1 MGENSRMASEKV
13 KPRRGGPLG
22 PHQTYR
28 TRYCGELRGSDA
40 GKEVT
45 LAGWVQTR
53 RDHGGL
59 IFLDLRDRSGI
70 CQVVF
75 NPQVSPEAHKGAGDV
90 RSEYVL
96 SIKGKISRR
105 PKEAVN
111 PHLPTGEIEV
121 MGSSINILSEAKT
134 PPFEIENNL
143 RVDESLRLRYRY
155 LDLRRPEM
163 QRALRLRHQVV
174 KAVHDFL
181 DKNGFIEVETP
192 YLTKS
197 TPEGA
202 RDFLV
207 PSRLQ
212 PGHFY
217 ALPQSPQLFK
227 QILMVAGFE
236 RYYQIA
242 RCFRDEDLRA
252 DRQPEHTQIDIE
264 MSFIN
269 RDDILSLMEKMVA
282 EIFDRVLNL
291 KIATPFSHLTYD
303 EAIQMYGTDRPDTR
317 FDIKIVDVSGLFK
330 DTSFK
335 IFGDAIRNGGVVKA
349 INARG
354 ASDFSRRD
362 IDELNT
368 FVSNL
373 GAGGLAYL
381 TVEKDGQVSSP
392 ISKFFSENEVK
403 GILKNLEGK
412 EKDLLLFVADKE
424 EIVAETLGGLRLE
437 LARRLNLTAPSEY
450 KFVWVTDFPLLEW
463 DEEEKRYKPV
473 HHPFALP
480 TKETVSLLKKEPL
493 RVKANVYDL
502 VLNGVEVG
510 GGSLRIYDRG
520 LQKRVFKL
528 LGLAEKEV
536 KQKFSFMLDA
546 FEYGAP
552 PHGGIAFG
560 LDRLVMLMTG
570 RDSIRD
576 VIAFPKTQSATDLM
590 TGAPDTVTEEQLKEL
605 DIRLR

>member
-1 MGENSRMASEKV
+1 MAQELV
-13 KPRRGGPLG
+13 
-22 PHQTYR
+22 YR
-28 TRYCGELRGSDA
+28 TYNCGDLRSKDK
-40 GKEVT
+40 GKEVR
-45 LAGWVQTR
+45 LAGWVQSR

-59 IFLDLRDRSGI
+59 IFVDLRDRSGL

-75 NPQVSPEAHKGAGDV
+75 NPEISKEAHKIAEDI

-96 SIKGKISRR
+96 TVKGKVFPR
-105 PKEAVN
+105 PKEAIN
-111 PHLPTGEIEV
+111 PNLVTGEIEV
-121 MGSSINILSEAKT
+121 MVDELTVLSKAKT
-134 PPFEIENNL
+134 PPFEIEDNL
-143 RVDESLRLRYRY
+143 KVDEGLRLRYRY

-163 QRALRLRHQVV
+163 LKAMKLRHQILKV
-174 KAVHDFL
+174 VHDFL

-269 RDDILSLMEKMVA
+269 RDDLLKLMEKMFL
-282 EIFDRVLNL
+282 EILKASLKVNL
-291 KIATPFSHLTYD
+291 KLPFPRLTYE
-303 EAIQMYGTDRPDTR
+303 EALQSYGTDRPDIR
-317 FDIKIVDVSGLFK
+317 FDMKIVDVTKELTK
-330 DTSFK
+330 TSLKVFSK
-335 IFGDAIRNGGVVKA
+335 AVKAQGVIKA
-349 INARG
+349 INAKGGAKIAHRG
-354 ASDFSRRD
+354 INRLT
-362 IDELNT
+362 E
-368 FVSNL
+368 FVSQF
-373 GAGGLAYL
+373 GAKGLAWL
-381 TVEKDGQVSSP
+381 AIEDGKVASP
-392 ISKFFSENEVK
+392 IAKFLTPQEISAVK
-403 GILKNLEGK
+403 KALAGK
-412 EKDLLLFVADKE
+412 SGDLLLFVADKE
-424 EIVAETLGGLRLE
+424 EIALTALGNLRLE
-437 LARRLNLTAPSEY
+437 LANQLNLVKKNDF
-450 KFVWVTDFPLLEW
+450 KFVWVVDFPLLEW
-463 DEEEKRYKPV
+463 DEEEKRLKSV
-473 HHPFALP
+473 HHPFTLP
-480 TKETVSLLKKEPL
+480 TRETIPLLDKDPL
-493 RVKANVYDL
+493 KVKAHVYDL

-510 GGSLRIYDRG
+510 GGSLRIYQRN
-520 LQKRVFKL
+520 LQKKIFKL
-528 LGLAEKEV
+528 LGLSDKEV
-536 KQKFSFMLDA
+536 KQKFSFMLNA

-560 LDRLVMLMTG
+560 LDRLVMLLSSKET
-570 RDSIRD
+570 IRD

-590 TGAPDTVTEEQLKEL
+590 TSAPDTVTDEQLREL

>member
-1 MGENSRMASEKV
+1 MVGKKT
-13 KPRRGGPLG
+13 KPVE
-22 PHQTYR
+22 YR
-28 TRYCGELRGSDA
+28 TRHCGELRASDA
-40 GKEVT
+40 GKEVS

-59 IFLDLRDRSGI
+59 IFIDLRDRSGI

-75 NPQVSPEAHKGAGDV
+75 NPQRSPGAHSIAEDV

-96 SIKGKISRR
+96 SIKGKVSKR
-105 PKEAVN
+105 PKEAIN
-111 PHLPTGEIEV
+111 PRLPTGEIEV
-121 MGSSINILSEAKT
+121 LANSISILSQAKT
-134 PPFEIENNL
+134 PPFEIEDNL
-143 RVDESLRLRYRY
+143 KVDESLRLRYRY

-163 QRALRLRHQVV
+163 QKALRLRHQIL

-264 MSFIN
+264 MSFIHK
-269 RDDILSLMEKMVA
+269 DDILSLMEKMFA
-282 EIFDRVLNL
+282 EVFKRVLNL
-291 KIATPFSHLTYD
+291 KISTPFPRLTYD
-303 EAIQMYGTDRPDTR
+303 EAIQVYGTDRPDTR
-317 FDIKIVDVSGLFK
+317 FDMKIIDVSPLLK
-330 DTSFK
+330 STSFR
-335 IFGDAIRNGGVVKA
+335 IFADAMKKGGVVKA
-349 INARG
+349 INVKG
-354 ASDFSRRD
+354 AANLSRRE
-362 IDELNT
+362 IDELNC

-373 GAGGLAYL
+373 GAEGLAWL
-381 TVEKDGQVSSP
+381 AVGKDGQVSSP
-392 ISKFFSENEVK
+392 ISKFFSEREVK
-403 GILKNLEGK
+403 DLLKNLGGRER
-412 EKDLLLFVADKE
+412 DLFLFVADKE
-424 EIVAETLGGLRLE
+424 EVVAEVLGNLRLE
-437 LARRLNLTAPSEY
+437 LARRLDLTTAGEY

-473 HHPFALP
+473 HHPFTLP
-480 TKETVSLLKKEPL
+480 TAETVSLLEKEPL
-493 RVKANVYDL
+493 KVRANVYDL
-502 VLNGVEVG
+502 VLNGVEIG
-510 GGSLRIYDRG
+510 GGSLRIYDRK

-528 LGLAEKEV
+528 LGLREKEV

-560 LDRLVMLMTG
+560 LDRLVMLMAG

-576 VIAFPKTQSATDLM
+576 VMAFPKTQSATDLM
-590 TGAPDTVTEEQLKEL
+590 TGAPDTVTEGQLKEL

>member
-1 MGENSRMASEKV
+1 MAWEKA
-13 KPRRGGPLG
+13 KPVD
-22 PHQTYR
+22 YR
-28 TRYCGELRGSDA
+28 THHCGELRA
-40 GKEVT
+40 GHAEKEVM

-59 IFLDLRDRSGI
+59 IFIDLRDRSGI

-75 NPQVSPEAHKGAGDV
+75 NPRVNLDAHRIAQDV

-96 SIKGKISRR
+96 SIKGRVSRR
-105 PKEAVN
+105 PAEAIN
-111 PHLPTGEIEV
+111 PWLPTGEIEV
-121 MGSSINILSEAKT
+121 TVDSICILSKAKT
-134 PPFEIENNL
+134 PPFEIVDDL
-143 RVDESLRLRYRY
+143 KVDESLRLKFRY

-163 QRALRLRHQVV
+163 QKALRLRHQVV

-181 DKNGFIEVETP
+181 DRNGFIEVETP

-212 PGHFY
+212 LGHFY

-227 QILMVAGFE
+227 QILMVAGVE

-264 MSFIN
+264 MSFIHK
-269 RDDILSLMEKMVA
+269 DDILALMEKMFA
-282 EIFDRVLNL
+282 EVFKRVLNL
-291 KIATPFSHLTYD
+291 KTPTPFPRLTYD

-317 FDIKIVDVSGLFK
+317 FDMKIVDVSALLES
-330 DTSFK
+330 TSFR
-335 IFGDAIRNGGVVKA
+335 IFADAIKNGGVVKA
-349 INARG
+349 VNVREAADLSCRE
-354 ASDFSRRD
+354 
-362 IDELNT
+362 IDELNSL
-368 FVSNL
+368 VSNW
-373 GAGGLAYL
+373 GARGLAWL
-381 TVEKDGQVSSP
+381 AVGKDGQVSSP
-392 ISKFFSENEVK
+392 ISKFFGEKEVK
-403 GILKNLEGK
+403 SLLKHMDGR

-424 EIVAETLGGLRLE
+424 EVVAEALGNLRLE
-437 LARRLNLTAPSEY
+437 LARRLKLTAPGEY

-473 HHPFALP
+473 HHPFTLP
-480 TKETVSLLKKEPL
+480 TKETVSLLEKEPL
-493 RVKANVYDL
+493 KVRANVYDL
-502 VLNGVEVG
+502 VLNGVEIG
-510 GGSLRIYDRG
+510 GGSLRIYDKA
-520 LQKRVFKL
+520 LQKRIFKL
-528 LGLAEKEV
+528 LGLGEKEV

-560 LDRLVMLMTG
+560 LDRLVMLMAG
-570 RDSIRD
+570 RESIRE
-576 VIAFPKTQSATDLM
+576 VMAFPKTQSATDLM
-590 TGAPDTVTEEQLKEL
+590 AGAPDVVTEEQLKEL
-605 DIRLR
+605 DIRRR